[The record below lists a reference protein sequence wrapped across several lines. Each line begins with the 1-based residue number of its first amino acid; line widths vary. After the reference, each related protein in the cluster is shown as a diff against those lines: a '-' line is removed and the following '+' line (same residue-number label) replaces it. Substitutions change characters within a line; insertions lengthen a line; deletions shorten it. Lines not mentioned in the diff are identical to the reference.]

1 MAPQHQQQLAGPS
14 QFPIAYRLFFLY
26 IEPVSALVG
35 AFYAHLRQRD
45 YLLLTHA
52 ASAPPLL
59 LQVAGAAPAVP
70 TGTSIVLSQLANL
83 YLLFALNE
91 ALVLRS
97 TPDPRVW
104 RAVLFGLLVAD
115 LGHLWTVR
123 PLGLGV
129 YLPWNFARWNAIDW
143 GNIPFV
149 YLGASMRAAFL
160 AGVGLGDV
168 GNKAVSA
175 MIGTGA
181 GGTKLE
187 ENITDSRWKIND
199 GLANLFVN
207 AAGHMLPSSKT
218 PSGKPVA

>member
-1 MAPQHQQQLAGPS
+1 MAPQQHQQAGRSP
-14 QFPIAYRLFFLY
+14 FPILYRLFFLY

-35 AFYAHLRQRD
+35 AFFAHFRQSD

-52 ASAPPLL
+52 ASAPVFGPI
-59 LQVAGAAPAVP
+59 P

-97 TPDPRVW
+97 TSDIRVW
-104 RAVLFGLLVAD
+104 KTVLFGLLVAD

-123 PLGLGV
+123 ALGLDV

-149 YLGASMRAAFL
+149 YLGASMRTAFI
-160 AGVGLGDV
+160 AGVGMGGPGKTV
-168 GNKAVSA
+168 
-175 MIGTGA
+175 
-181 GGTKLE
+181 GTKK
-187 ENITDSRWKIND
+187 RR
-199 GLANLFVN
+199 
-207 AAGHMLPSSKT
+207 
-218 PSGKPVA
+218 